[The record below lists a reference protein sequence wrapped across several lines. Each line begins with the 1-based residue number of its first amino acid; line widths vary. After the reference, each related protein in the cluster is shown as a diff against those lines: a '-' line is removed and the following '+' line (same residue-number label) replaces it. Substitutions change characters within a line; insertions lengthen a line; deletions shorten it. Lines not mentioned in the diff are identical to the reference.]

1 MKITIRCYARFR
13 DAFRDEQEM
22 NLADGAT
29 IRDAVR
35 TLAGY
40 GPDAELLI
48 DEMANIRSYVMIMHH
63 ETRISPMEAETV
75 ALTDGDTIILFPPVS
90 GG

>member
-13 DAFRDEQEM
+13 DAFGEEQTLDLPE
-22 NLADGAT
+22 GTT
-29 IRDAVR
+29 IQDAVR
-35 TLAGY
+35 TLAGT

-48 DEMANIRSYVMIMHH
+48 DTTHNIRSYVMIMHH
-63 ETRISPMEAETV
+63 DTRISPMEAESV
-75 ALTDGDTIILFPPVS
+75 QLTDGDLIILFPPVS